1 MSDIFKIY
9 RSEQYMKK
17 ILILG
22 STGSI
27 GRQTLQV
34 IDFLSEK
41 WEVTALTANT
51 NIDLLEKQ
59 ARYYNV
65 KFAVIKDKELAYK
78 LKKRLRNTD
87 IEVKT
92 GLKSL
97 EYVAGLSDIDL
108 IVNAIVGAAG
118 LKPSIAALKAGN
130 LLGLANKESMVMGG
144 SIINE
149 ILGKNKGKILPI
161 DSEHN
166 AIFQIIEDHEQKEIK
181 KILLTAS
188 GGPFLNLS
196 SEKLEQVTVAQALN
210 HPNWDMGNKIT
221 IDSATMMNKGLEVI
235 EAHWLFKQSYD
246 KIKVVV
252 HPQSIIHSMVE
263 FKDNAIMA
271 EMGVSDMRLAIQ
283 NVITYPK
290 RYASPVKTL
299 DLFSVGQLNFVRPD
313 FNKFPAL
320 RLAYQA
326 GKEGG
331 SFPAVL
337 NAANEVA
344 VQKFLKKEISYLQI
358 TQLIEKVMHKHKNI
372 NEPQP
377 SELFAVDRWSRKVAR
392 EVAECL

>member
-17 ILILG
+17 IVILG

-149 ILGKNKGKILPI
+149 ILGKNKGK
-161 DSEHN
+161 
-166 AIFQIIEDHEQKEIK
+166 
-181 KILLTAS
+181 
-188 GGPFLNLS
+188 
-196 SEKLEQVTVAQALN
+196 
-210 HPNWDMGNKIT
+210 
-221 IDSATMMNKGLEVI
+221 
-235 EAHWLFKQSYD
+235 
-246 KIKVVV
+246 
-252 HPQSIIHSMVE
+252 
-263 FKDNAIMA
+263 
-271 EMGVSDMRLAIQ
+271 
-283 NVITYPK
+283 
-290 RYASPVKTL
+290 
-299 DLFSVGQLNFVRPD
+299 
-313 FNKFPAL
+313 
-320 RLAYQA
+320 
-326 GKEGG
+326 
-331 SFPAVL
+331 
-337 NAANEVA
+337 
-344 VQKFLKKEISYLQI
+344 
-358 TQLIEKVMHKHKNI
+358 
-372 NEPQP
+372 
-377 SELFAVDRWSRKVAR
+377 
-392 EVAECL
+392 